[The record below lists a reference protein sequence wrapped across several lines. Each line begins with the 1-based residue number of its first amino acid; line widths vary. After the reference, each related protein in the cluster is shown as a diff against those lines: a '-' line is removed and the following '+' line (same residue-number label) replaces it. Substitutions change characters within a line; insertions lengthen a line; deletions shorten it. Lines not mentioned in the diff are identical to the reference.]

1 MKKLRLRDTSGPTE
15 SHADSSFQL
24 GPGHRIRTLILKLP
38 FSYHDAMI
46 HHNDIAEK
54 EEILREKELFRE

>member
-1 MKKLRLRDTSGPTE
+1 MKILRLTDTSWPTE

-24 GPGHRIRTLILKLP
+24 GPQYRIQTFVFKLL
-38 FSYHDAMI
+38 FFCHDTVI
-46 HHNDIAEK
+46 DHNDIAEK